1 MQTSN
6 QVKSTANPT
15 YNHTVHFKISPAEVA
30 NKTVVLQ
37 VRDHDLLPMSIKFFQ
52 VFDKDTFSKDDPL
65 GEIQIPLWQTD
76 VYKVLR

>member
-37 VRDHDLLPMSIKFFQ
+37 VRDLDLLPMSIKFFQ

-76 VYKVLR
+76 VYKVLW

>member
-37 VRDHDLLPMSIKFFQ
+37 VRDLDLLPMSIKFFQ

-76 VYKVLR
+76 VYKVFW